1 MRYSSGYHAAVTRRV
16 APSAL
21 SFLRLVVSTLSS
33 DSARQRPSALTEI
46 DVASSAGIQPK
57 CGIAGWALLSL
68 ELADVFVEASFVGHM
83 TTRQLQYAFASKGM
97 FQRLLTYGAVA
108 AYVGPLSS
116 SARPLDV
123 EDGGHASST
132 VQRSLSLAVDAAVV
146 SLSVR
151 GEGLRCGGRVVGA
164 ARARS
169 QSS

>member
-1 MRYSSGYHAAVTRRV
+1 VRYSSGYHAAAVTRQV

-21 SFLRLVVSTLSS
+21 SSLRLMVSTLQQ
-33 DSARQRPSALTEI
+33 DGDPSALTEI

-68 ELADVFVEASFVGHM
+68 KLADVFVEASFVGHM
-83 TTRQLQYAFASKGM
+83 TTRQLQYAFASEGV
-97 FQRLLTYGAVA
+97 FQRLLTHGAVA

-116 SARPLDV
+116 GARPLDI

-151 GEGLRCGGRVVGA
+151 GEGLRGGGRVVGA